1 MLHPVRRAIDDIRV
15 MDDKDWKEKLR
26 AISLHG
32 LLGFLGE
39 GKNAKQ
45 RRDTKMSKWLKEWNI
60 VQFQCY
66 NSW

>member
-1 MLHPVRRAIDDIRV
+1 MPELAALATRE
-15 MDDKDWKEKLR
+15 KESIFFTL
-26 AISLHG
+26 SLHG

-66 NSW
+66 NS